1 LALGELFKDTSTVV
15 TGDPEGS
22 GKGYKREDGR
32 DSDEGM
38 SDTESRLGK
47 RSQSEFMGRKSS
59 SFKIGCDH
67 GENVAKFSRLNLF
80 DS

>member
-1 LALGELFKDTSTVV
+1 MV

-22 GKGYKREDGR
+22 VKGYKKEDGR

-38 SDTESRLGK
+38 SDTDSRLGK
-47 RSQSEFMGRKSS
+47 RSGSEFLGRSA

-67 GENVAKFSRLNLF
+67 RENVAKFSRLNLF